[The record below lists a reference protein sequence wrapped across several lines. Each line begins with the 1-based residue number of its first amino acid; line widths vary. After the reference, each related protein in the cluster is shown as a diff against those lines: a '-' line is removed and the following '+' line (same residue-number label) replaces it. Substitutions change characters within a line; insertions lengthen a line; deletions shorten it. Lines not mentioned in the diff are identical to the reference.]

1 MTSLKVFLRY
11 SFPAGLAL
19 IPLCSVKVVPAQ
31 RHGDQEATYLYY
43 CFTHR
48 GKDCRF
54 ASEKEAAE
62 QYEKVKRC
70 KPTKKDRDSII
81 PNEYARRRLQIM
93 MPALKEF
100 SPGHYNCTVCW
111 PPPPWMCHS
120 MSAESW
126 LVFLLLGACSQKRL
140 VDTRTYFV
148 ESETYQKQSDANFS
162 NSRKY
167 TYNSAV
173 YHPVNHITIII

>member
-111 PPPPWMCHS
+111 PPPLECVIPC
-120 MSAESW
+120 
-126 LVFLLLGACSQKRL
+126 LLKVGSYSFCWVPVLRNDLWTHVHILSKARHTKNNQMQTFPT
-140 VDTRTYFV
+140 VANTHTTRPCTTP
-148 ESETYQKQSDANFS
+148 S
-162 NSRKY
+162 
-167 TYNSAV
+167 
-173 YHPVNHITIII
+173 TI